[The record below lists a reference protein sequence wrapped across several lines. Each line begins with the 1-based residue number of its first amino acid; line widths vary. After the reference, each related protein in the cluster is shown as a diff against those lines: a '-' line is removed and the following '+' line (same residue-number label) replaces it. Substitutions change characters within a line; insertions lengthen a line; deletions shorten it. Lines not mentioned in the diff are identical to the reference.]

1 MIIYTTMYYLV
12 VKKSEIMKF
21 TGRWTALEAITQRE
35 VANTQQ
41 DQHSTFSL

>member
-1 MIIYTTMYYLV
+1 MYYLV
-12 VKKSEIMKF
+12 VKKSKIMKF

-41 DQHSTFSL
+41 DQHSTFSLL